1 MPKSYMMK
9 NLLNITITLFII
21 FQASFEAQTDL
32 NQYKYVSVPD
42 RFDFL
47 KTSDQY
53 QLSSLTQFLLTKKGF
68 TVLESIENYPSD
80 LAAISCLLLDVNV
93 EKIKGFLKTKL
104 EVQFINCKK
113 EVVFRSAIGTSKEKD
128 FKMAYHQ
135 ALRAAFDSMEALNYN
150 YEASATIDISAP
162 IESSTTVLP
171 KPSAQTPS
179 APVVAASVDP
189 VDSPEL
195 PKTLIV
201 STAYGYDITDANGRV
216 LYSIHPTMEEGVF
229 IIDKLPGIAY
239 KRGKRWVREYVLEKK
254 TVIEPLIP

>member
-1 MPKSYMMK
+1 MMK
-9 NLLNITITLFII
+9 HLLNIPIVIFIN
-21 FQASFEAQTDL
+21 FLTSLDAQTNL

-47 KTSDQY
+47 KTNDQY
-53 QLSSLTQFLLTKKGF
+53 QMNSLTQFLLTKKGF

-80 LAAISCLLLDVNV
+80 LAANSCLLLDVNV

-104 EVQFINCKK
+104 QVQFINCKK
-113 EVVFRSAIGTSKEKD
+113 EVVFKSAIGTSKEKD

-135 ALRAAFDSMEALNYN
+135 AIRAAFDSLEALNYN
-150 YEASATIDISAP
+150 YEASAAIDISAP
-162 IESSTTVLP
+162 IETSKPVLP
-171 KPSAQTPS
+171 KPSVQTPS
-179 APVVAASVDP
+179 ATVVVASVDP
-189 VDSPEL
+189 VDSSEL

-216 LYSIHPTMEEGVF
+216 LYSIHPTMEEGIF

-254 TVIEPLIP
+254 TVIEPLVP

>member
-1 MPKSYMMK
+1 MMK
-9 NLLNITITLFII
+9 HLLNIPIVIFII
-21 FQASFEAQTDL
+21 FQTSLYAQTDL

-42 RFDFL
+42 RFDFM
-47 KTSDQY
+47 KTNDQF
-53 QLSSLTQFLLTKKGF
+53 QMSSLTQFLLTKKGF

-80 LAAISCLLLDVNV
+80 LAANSCLLLDVNV

-135 ALRAAFDSMEALNYN
+135 AIRAAFDSMEVLNYN
-150 YEASATIDISAP
+150 YEESAAIDISAP
-162 IESSTTVLP
+162 IETSTTVLP
-171 KPSAQTPS
+171 KPSVQTPS
-179 APVVAASVDP
+179 APIVVASVDP
-189 VDSPEL
+189 VDLPEL

-216 LYSIHPTMEEGVF
+216 LYSIYQTMEEGIF

-254 TVIEPLIP
+254 MVIEPLAP

>member
-1 MPKSYMMK
+1 MK
-9 NLLNITITLFII
+9 HLLNIPIVIFII
-21 FQASFEAQTDL
+21 FQTSLDAQTDL

-68 TVLESIENYPSD
+68 TVLEFIENYPSD
-80 LAAISCLLLDVNV
+80 LAANSCLLLDVNV

-128 FKMAYHQ
+128 FKIAYHQ
-135 ALRAAFDSMEALNYN
+135 AIRAAFDSMEALNHNY
-150 YEASATIDISAP
+150 YEASTAIDISAP
-162 IESSTTVLP
+162 IETSKPVLP
-171 KPSAQTPS
+171 KPSVQTPS
-179 APVVAASVDP
+179 APVVVASVDP

-216 LYSIHPTMEEGVF
+216 LFSIHPTMEEGIF

-254 TVIEPLIP
+254 TVIEPLVP

>member
-1 MPKSYMMK
+1 MK
-9 NLLNITITLFII
+9 HLLNIPILIFII
-21 FQASFEAQTDL
+21 FQTSLYAQTDL

-42 RFDFL
+42 RFDFM
-47 KTSDQY
+47 KTNDQF
-53 QLSSLTQFLLTKKGF
+53 QMSSLTQFLLTKKGF

-80 LAAISCLLLDVNV
+80 LAANSCLLLDVNV

-104 EVQFINCKK
+104 EIQFINCKK

-135 ALRAAFDSMEALNYN
+135 AIRAAFDSMEVLNYN
-150 YEASATIDISAP
+150 YEESAAIDISAP
-162 IESSTTVLP
+162 IETSTTVLP
-171 KPSAQTPS
+171 KPSVQTPS
-179 APVVAASVDP
+179 APIVVASVDP
-189 VDSPEL
+189 VDLPEL

-216 LYSIHPTMEEGVF
+216 LYSIYQTMEEGIF

-254 TVIEPLIP
+254 MVIEPLAP

>member
-1 MPKSYMMK
+1 MK
-9 NLLNITITLFII
+9 YLLNTSIVIFFI
-21 FQASFEAQTDL
+21 FKTSLAAQTDL

-42 RFDFL
+42 RFDFM
-47 KTSDQY
+47 KTNDQY
-53 QLSSLTQFLLTKKGF
+53 QISSLTQFLLNKKGF
-68 TVLESIENYPSD
+68 NVLESIENYPSD
-80 LAAISCLLLDVNV
+80 LASNSCLLLDVNI

-135 ALRAAFDSMEALNYN
+135 ALRAAFDSMEGLNYN

-162 IESSTTVLP
+162 IETSTAVIP
-171 KPSAQTPS
+171 KPIIQTPS
-179 APVVAASVDP
+179 APVVAASVDS

-216 LYSIHPTMEEGVF
+216 LYSIHPTMEEGIF

>member
-1 MPKSYMMK
+1 MK
-9 NLLNITITLFII
+9 YLLSNSIVIFFI
-21 FQASFEAQTDL
+21 FKTSLAAQTDL

-42 RFDFL
+42 RFDFM
-47 KTSDQY
+47 KTNDQY
-53 QLSSLTQFLLTKKGF
+53 QISSLTQFLLNKKGF
-68 TVLESIENYPSD
+68 IVLESIENYPSD
-80 LAAISCLLLDVNV
+80 LASNSCLLLDVNI

-113 EVVFRSAIGTSKEKD
+113 EVVFRSAIGISKEKD

-135 ALRAAFDSMEALNYN
+135 ALRAAFDSMEGLNYN

-162 IESSTTVLP
+162 IETSTAVIP
-171 KPSAQTPS
+171 KPIIQTPS
-179 APVVAASVDP
+179 APVVAASVDS

-216 LYSIHPTMEEGVF
+216 LYSIHPTMEEGIF

>member
-1 MPKSYMMK
+1 MK
-9 NLLNITITLFII
+9 YLLNTSIII
-21 FQASFEAQTDL
+21 FFIFKTSLAAQTDL

-42 RFDFL
+42 RFDFM
-47 KTSDQY
+47 KTNDQY
-53 QLSSLTQFLLTKKGF
+53 QISSLTQFLLNKKGF
-68 TVLESIENYPSD
+68 NVLESIENYPSD
-80 LAAISCLLLDVNV
+80 LASNSCLLLDMNI

-113 EVVFRSAIGTSKEKD
+113 EVVFRSAIGISKEKD

-135 ALRAAFDSMEALNYN
+135 ALRSAFDSIEGLNYN

-162 IESSTTVLP
+162 IETSIAVIP
-171 KPSAQTPS
+171 KPIVQTPS
-179 APVVAASVDP
+179 APVVAASVDS

-195 PKTLIV
+195 LKTLIV

-216 LYSIHPTMEEGVF
+216 LYSIHPTMEEGIF

-239 KRGKRWVREYVLEKK
+239 KRGRRWVREYVLEKK

>member
-1 MPKSYMMK
+1 MK
-9 NLLNITITLFII
+9 YLLNTSIVIFFI
-21 FQASFEAQTDL
+21 FKTSLAAQTDL

-42 RFDFL
+42 RFDFM
-47 KTSDQY
+47 KTNDQY
-53 QLSSLTQFLLTKKGF
+53 QISSLTQFLLNKKGF
-68 TVLESIENYPSD
+68 NVLESIENYPSD
-80 LAAISCLLLDVNV
+80 LASNSCLLLDMNI

-113 EVVFRSAIGTSKEKD
+113 EVVFRSAIGISKEKD

-135 ALRAAFDSMEALNYN
+135 ALRAAFDSIEGLNYN

-162 IESSTTVLP
+162 IETSTAVIP
-171 KPSAQTPS
+171 KPIVQTPS
-179 APVVAASVDP
+179 APVVAASVDS

-201 STAYGYDITDANGRV
+201 STAYGYDITDASGRV
-216 LYSIHPTMEEGVF
+216 LFSIHPTMEEGIF

-239 KRGKRWVREYVLEKK
+239 KRGKRWMREYVLEKK
-254 TVIEPLIP
+254 TFIEPLLP